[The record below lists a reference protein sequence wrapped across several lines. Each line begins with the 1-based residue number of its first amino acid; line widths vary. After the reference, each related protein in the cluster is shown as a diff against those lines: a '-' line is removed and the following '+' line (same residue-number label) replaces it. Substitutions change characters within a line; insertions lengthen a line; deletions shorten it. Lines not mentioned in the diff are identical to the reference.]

1 MAIRSSNFLSS
12 IFSHLSLVKYF
23 IENLHIWAGKDAQ
36 SRSAGMENHFTLE
49 ERIQFL
55 ISKLRKQVKPIHR
68 DSALRLSADALEQV
82 ETIADIATKAYYLN
96 ELAIA
101 CIEIKLADKCLEI
114 LNRALEATQAL
125 SDRSTKITEFSKIGS
140 GYVKLGIEDK
150 GLNLLDRALQL
161 AKTLEDIGERDYAL
175 CALAFACKEIGYNA
189 LAIEIT
195 KLVEE
200 K

>member
-12 IFSHLSLVKYF
+12 IFSHLSLVRYF
-23 IENLHIWAGKDAQ
+23 IVSLHVWAGKDAQ
-36 SRSAGMENHFTLE
+36 SRRVGMENHFTIE

-82 ETIADIATKAYYLN
+82 ETIADIATKAHYLN

-114 LNRALEATQAL
+114 LDRALETTQAIPT
-125 SDRSTKITEFSKIGS
+125 RITKVTELIKIGS
-140 GYVKLGIEDK
+140 MYVKLGIEDR
-150 GLNLLDRALQL
+150 GLDLLDRALQL
-161 AKTLEDIGERDYAL
+161 AKTLEDVDERDYAL
-175 CALAFACKEIGYNA
+175 SDLVSACEDIGYNT
-189 LAIEIT
+189 LAISIA
-195 KLVEE
+195 KLV
-200 K
+200 